1 MRKACVFLVYVF
13 LVAVADELG
22 RWESQHQVPTRG
34 KQCCDAQS
42 HFMCTMDNAQNP
54 GELIQIDHVCREVSR
69 CF

>member
-1 MRKACVFLVYVF
+1 MCFSCLWIF
-13 LVAVADELG
+13 FVAVADELG
-22 RWESQHQVPTRG
+22 CWESQQDQVQMRG

-54 GELIQIDHVCREVSR
+54 GEVIQIDNVCREVSR